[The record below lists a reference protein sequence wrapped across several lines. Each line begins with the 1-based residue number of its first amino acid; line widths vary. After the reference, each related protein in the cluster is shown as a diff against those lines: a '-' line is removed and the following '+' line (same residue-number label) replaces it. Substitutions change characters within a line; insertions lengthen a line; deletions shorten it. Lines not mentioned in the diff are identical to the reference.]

1 MVDLRYHIASLIG
14 VFLALAVGI
23 VVGSSLGSSER
34 QTAAVR
40 HLQTQF
46 AAVMAEDRRIQEEN
60 ANQREQLA
68 AREEA
73 IGQLAPLAVRDRL
86 AGQRVALVVCG
97 AGEPAE
103 ELPAL
108 RETLRVAGAALI
120 STTRLP
126 APFGPLPPAARTR
139 LIAALSSDGVAA
151 GGDRATPPE
160 ETALV
165 TIGQALATGASS
177 RRLHELA
184 GALSVDLEGE
194 YRLPARRLVFLCAAP
209 VDRPTVPEA
218 RAVAGAFDSGTAAAV
233 VARAAAGAGAMV
245 VVGETEEMPP
255 LAALRGL
262 SSQGIS
268 TIDNLDTAAGRIAL
282 VLVLAGAHGDFG
294 AKSAA
299 SRLLPPLEA
308 NR

>member
-14 VFLALAVGI
+14 VFLALTVGI

-60 ANQREQLA
+60 AHLSEQRA

-73 IGQLAPLAVRDRL
+73 IRQLAPLAIRDRL

-97 AGEPAE
+97 GEPLE

-120 STTRLP
+120 STTRVP
-126 APFGPLPPAARTR
+126 APFGPLPPAARNR
-139 LIAALSSDGVAA
+139 LVAALDADGGA
-151 GGDRATPPE
+151 RSPE

-165 TIGQALATGASS
+165 TVGQALATGDSS

-184 GALSVDLEGE
+184 AALSIDLEGE
-194 YRLPARRLVFLCAAP
+194 YRLPARRLVILCAGPA
-209 VDRPTVPEA
+209 DRPPVPEA
-218 RAVAGAFDSGTAAAV
+218 RDVAGAFDSGAATAM
-233 VARAAAGAGAMV
+233 VARAAAGAGAVV

-255 LAALRGL
+255 LAALRDL
-262 SSQGIS
+262 ASQGIS
-268 TIDNLDTAAGRIAL
+268 TIDNLDTAAGRVAL

-294 AKSAA
+294 AKPAA
-299 SRLLPPLEA
+299 NRLLPPLEA
-308 NR
+308 APYHDAVR